1 MTTTSLHQD
10 PEETVIVIGSAG
22 VGTSTIINSHVDG
35 VDATELSAP
44 ASGSDRF
51 DGLNVFVA
59 KGVEY
64 VVSSGISGL
73 MKRAHAARIVCDY
86 LRKPHGAKVIFVVC
100 VDKET
105 KKLRESDIILTHV
118 VVSAFQ
124 NAAVEFGVVVNKVPD
139 DADRSALRQQ
149 VVGTIKTDTC
159 HPKDI
164 VFCPLVPDLADAKSQ
179 SSPTAFAEVAD
190 LIRDT
195 PVAKLEPLDDCVSGG
210 DANLPSIN
218 VAIGNPGSGK
228 STLINSVARECVTK
242 AGVNAGAGIQHNTLL
257 RFPIDGVTWIDTPG
271 LSDITHRTRAAA
283 LITEALQH
291 EKGCYRLIFVVTTE
305 AGRVRPED
313 LATMTIVLNAIHKK
327 DVPYGVIVNKLSK
340 RLHSRI
346 LNDADFYNKF
356 ACSLNS
362 GPYSTKDIFLALEVD
377 DARDAEDYI
386 LPDVAMKSV
395 LEFINGIPSITMQPN
410 DVSAISATDFDEQE
424 SRLQAVVDKMI
435 AENAKEREKMHKM
448 HEEAMEQ
455 QRETFKRL
463 QADLERQRMEAERQ
477 LELANQNAEVGKAER
492 QALQQQVKEMENRK
506 PEPQQQEQQEPQI
519 IQVLKFLDQQERRRE
534 EERRRREVERGQVKD
549 SGCFAGSVLVQLSC
563 GRLVPVSSVRIGDL
577 VAVAPNLHDEPSG
590 KQLFE
595 PVLEFFNYDPLTKA
609 ALVSLDVGVD
619 QAGPLVL
626 TGNHFVWA
634 AVSDSPAIAPQFTR
648 ARHVSVGMYLVLGDG
663 GRRRVNSIGQVV
675 ECGVFSPVTAS
686 GTIVANGVVASTY
699 AKPTEFADIKVPDD
713 AAHKLMHEFVE
724 ERLLH
729 SWVKELQVDNAADV
743 AAAKM
748 SAWDDRVAAA
758 SAAVAL
764 INGQSEPEQGGD
776 HEQQQRLELEHPA
789 CQALKVEARQHF
801 LAMRA

>member
-1 MTTTSLHQD
+1 
-10 PEETVIVIGSAG
+10 
-22 VGTSTIINSHVDG
+22 
-35 VDATELSAP
+35 
-44 ASGSDRF
+44 
-51 DGLNVFVA
+51 
-59 KGVEY
+59 
-64 VVSSGISGL
+64 
-73 MKRAHAARIVCDY
+73 
-86 LRKPHGAKVIFVVC
+86 
-100 VDKET
+100 
-105 KKLRESDIILTHV
+105 
-118 VVSAFQ
+118 
-124 NAAVEFGVVVNKVPD
+124 
-139 DADRSALRQQ
+139 
-149 VVGTIKTDTC
+149 
-159 HPKDI
+159 
-164 VFCPLVPDLADAKSQ
+164 
-179 SSPTAFAEVAD
+179 
-190 LIRDT
+190 
-195 PVAKLEPLDDCVSGG
+195 
-210 DANLPSIN
+210 
-218 VAIGNPGSGK
+218 
-228 STLINSVARECVTK
+228 
-242 AGVNAGAGIQHNTLL
+242 
-257 RFPIDGVTWIDTPG
+257 
-271 LSDITHRTRAAA
+271 
-283 LITEALQH
+283 
-291 EKGCYRLIFVVTTE
+291 
-305 AGRVRPED
+305 
-313 LATMTIVLNAIHKK
+313 
-327 DVPYGVIVNKLSK
+327 
-340 RLHSRI
+340 
-346 LNDADFYNKF
+346 
-356 ACSLNS
+356 
-362 GPYSTKDIFLALEVD
+362 
-377 DARDAEDYI
+377 
-386 LPDVAMKSV
+386 MKSV

-534 EERRRREVERGQVKD
+534 EERRRRE
-549 SGCFAGSVLVQLSC
+549 
-563 GRLVPVSSVRIGDL
+563 
-577 VAVAPNLHDEPSG
+577 
-590 KQLFE
+590 
-595 PVLEFFNYDPLTKA
+595 
-609 ALVSLDVGVD
+609 
-619 QAGPLVL
+619 
-626 TGNHFVWA
+626 
-634 AVSDSPAIAPQFTR
+634 FTR